1 MRERGERERKR
12 GEREERVR
20 EEGREREEKRER
32 VRGREGLN
40 RKQKFFT
47 GHIDHQHLLKC
58 EIKIIV

>member
-1 MRERGERERKR
+1 M
-12 GEREERVR
+12 R

-32 VRGREGLN
+32 VRGREELN